1 MQARDYQTFAVTS
14 LYDYFAKSSGNP
26 VLAMPTGTGKS
37 VVIALFLQSIFRSFP
52 NQKIMVL
59 THVKELIEQNY
70 AKLLAVWP
78 HAPAGIYSAGLD
90 RRDHMQRIIFGGIA
104 SVAKKAHLFAHVD
117 LLIIDEA
124 HLVSPSDET
133 MYRAFIDALKMV
145 NPHLKVIGLTAT
157 PWRLGHGKI
166 TEDGI
171 FTDVCCDMT
180 TMDAFNWFIQQ
191 GYLAPLVPKRTAAL
205 LDTDGVHMR
214 GGEFIAN
221 ELQSAVDKHHIT
233 EAALKELLEHG
244 SDRHSWLLF
253 CAGVQHAQHVADML
267 TDMGV
272 PCRAVHSKMGDKE
285 RDTAIAEWKAGR
297 LRAIANN
304 NVMTTGV
311 DHPALDLIGMLRPTA
326 SPVLWV
332 QMLGR
337 GTRPFYADGYDVSTA
352 DGRLQAIAASQKRNC
367 LVLDFAN
374 NTRRLG
380 PINDPVIPH
389 KKGTK
394 GGEAPV
400 KCCEHCGVWN
410 HASVRI
416 CVHCGTP
423 FPEVHIKIQQHAST
437 EALIKFDVPIVEVCA
452 IDHVTYSIHTKTGR
466 PPMVRVMY
474 YCGLNHYSEFVCV
487 EHDGYAGRKARM
499 WWSERAQTPL
509 PATALDAIEQVN
521 NLRTPTHLEVWSNKK
536 YPEIQ
541 RFCFD
546 GSAFGRQEPRAAAP
560 TVATYDK
567 PKVMPGERSI
577 DTSQFD
583 DDIPF

>member
-1 MQARDYQTFAVTS
+1 MQARDYQTFAVDS
-14 LYDYFAKSSGNP
+14 LYSYFARSTGNP

-37 VVIALFLQSIFRSFP
+37 VVIALFLQSVFRAYQ
-52 NQKIMVL
+52 NQKVIVL
-59 THVKELIEQNY
+59 THVKELIEQNH
-70 AKLLAVWP
+70 AKLVAVWP
-78 HAPAGIYSAGLD
+78 NAPAGIYSAGLGQ
-90 RRDHMQRIIFGGIA
+90 RDHMQRIIFGGIA
-104 SVAKKAHLFAHVD
+104 SVAKKAALFQFVD

-124 HLVSPSDET
+124 HLVSPSEET
-133 MYRAFIDALKMV
+133 MYRGFIDALKQV
-145 NPHLKVIGLTAT
+145 NPNLKVIGLTAT

-180 TMDAFNWFIQQ
+180 TMDAFNWFIRE
-191 GYLAPLVPKRTAAL
+191 GYLCPLVPRSTRAL

-233 EAALKELLEHG
+233 EAALKELLEYG

-267 TDMGV
+267 CDMGV
-272 PCRAVHSKMGDKE
+272 PCRAVHSKMADTE
-285 RDTAIAEWKAGR
+285 RDAAIADWKAGR

-337 GTRPFYADGYDVSTA
+337 GTRPFYADGVNVSTTE
-352 DGRLQAIAASQKRNC
+352 GRLQAIAQSQKQNC
-367 LVLDFAN
+367 LVLDFAG

-380 PINDPVIPH
+380 PINDPVIPR
-389 KKGTK
+389 KKGEK

-423 FPEVHIKIQQHAST
+423 FPELHIKIQQHAST
-437 EALIKFDVPIVEVCA
+437 EQLIKFDVPVVEQFA

-466 PPMVRVMY
+466 PPMLRVMY

-487 EHDGYAGRKARM
+487 EHDGFAGRKARQ
-499 WWSERAQTPL
+499 WWSERAQTPI
-509 PATALDAIEQVN
+509 PATSLDAIEQVGT
-521 NLRTPTHLEVWSNKK
+521 LRTPTHLEVWTNKQF
-536 YPEIQ
+536 PQIQ

-546 GSAFGRQEPRAAAP
+546 GSAFGKVAPRDAAP
-560 TVATYDK
+560 TVSTFDK
-567 PKVMPGERSI
+567 AKVRPGERPRDLSE
-577 DTSQFD
+577 FD